1 MNTTAK
7 NQNPVSAF
15 AKAEAAK
22 ANGWALLA
30 LAVNGHAVPDAE
42 NILLDFETAFRKAH
56 KSEALP
62 AAYRSA
68 KSVALK
74 ALRLGVALLD
84 DVTNDA
90 RGKTAV
96 EKDCKAA
103 QAEADA
109 AELEAIEGDE
119 AQAGELVVATA
130 EEFRARFAALILAAK
145 ESGFDPAAIFHD
157 AFARTL
163 PTDAL

>member
-1 MNTTAK
+1 MT
-7 NQNPVSAF
+7 
-15 AKAEAAK
+15 
-22 ANGWALLA
+22 
-30 LAVNGHAVPDAE
+30 DAE
-42 NILLDFETAFRKAH
+42 NILLDFETAFRKGN

-74 ALRLGVALLD
+74 ALRLGVALVD

-103 QAEADA
+103 QAADA
-109 AELEAIEGDE
+109 SAFLSGLDALLDELEAEADE
-119 AQAGELVVATA
+119 VAAGEMVVATA
-130 EEFRARFAALILAAK
+130 EEYRARFAALILAAK
-145 ESGFDPAAIFHD
+145 ESGFDPAAIFAD
-157 AFARTL
+157 AYARTL
-163 PTDAL
+163 PADAL